1 MQENQTQAA
10 AQQPLTGLAKANA
23 IFRMFG
29 GVTMTVDNLPKHTKV
44 QAAQYEFQRGCD
56 RFVDAAVMASD
67 KVSSVWQNL
76 KDTVCGEKGEG
87 KKADKP
93 AETPAGEKPAEAAKS
108 EASAEQATTEAATET
123 QPAETVVETPATE
136 PAAPAPEAVQPQAEP
151 VKETPKPQQA
161 KPAPQTAGDK
171 VAAHSLFEAMWERS
185 AYRLNR
191 IPDDWR
197 GQTGYFEKIINLN
210 FGSQAKSGSVI
221 AFSEDNT
228 QRRGLIVVTP
238 VGNLVMFERYTKGD
252 GGLVVMQA
260 ADSVVEAAGLQGM
273 TEVTPDNFWKIFD
286 KDGTN
291 VGHRINATTAE
302 TQALRHRQGPVVDL
316 LSLMREMNA

>member
-1 MQENQTQAA
+1 MQENQTQAQ

-23 IFRMFG
+23 VFRMFG
-29 GVTMTVDNLPKHTKV
+29 GVSMTVDNLPKHTKT

-56 RFVDAAVMASD
+56 RVVDAAVVVSD
-67 KVSSVWQNL
+67 KVAGAWQNL
-76 KDTVCGEKGEG
+76 KDAVCGEKTEG

-93 AETPAGEKPAEAAKS
+93 AEAPAAEKPAEPA
-108 EASAEQATTEAATET
+108 AEQPAPEAATET
-123 QPAETVVETPATE
+123 QAAETVAEAPAAE
-136 PAAPAPEAVQPQAEP
+136 PAAPEAAQPQAEP
-151 VKETPKPQQA
+151 AQPAQPQQA
-161 KPAPQTAGDK
+161 KPASQPAGEK

-191 IPDDWR
+191 IPEDWR
-197 GQTGYFEKIINLN
+197 GSTGYFEKIINLN
-210 FGSQAKSGSVI
+210 FGSQAKAGSVI
-221 AFSEDNT
+221 AFTEDNT

-273 TEVTPDNFWKIFD
+273 TEVTPERFWTIFD
-286 KDGTN
+286 KDGNN